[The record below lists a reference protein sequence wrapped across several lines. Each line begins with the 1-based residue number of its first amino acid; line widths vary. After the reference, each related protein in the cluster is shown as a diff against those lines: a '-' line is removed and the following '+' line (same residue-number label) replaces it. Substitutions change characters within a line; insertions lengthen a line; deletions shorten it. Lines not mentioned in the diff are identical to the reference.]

1 MQSTAQQQQ
10 EKELLRQAM
19 AAKVAFK
26 QWQATAEV
34 RMQKYERATSSVQT
48 KNHLASI
55 TQTVWL
61 K

>member
-1 MQSTAQQQQ
+1 MHLTAQQQP

-34 RMQKYERATSSVQT
+34 WMQKYEQATGSVVV
-48 KNHLASI
+48 SI
-55 TQTVWL
+55 DFFLV
-61 K
+61 